1 MGVPLPHRPFQFSVF
16 RYQGNTS
23 ARGAH
28 QAIMLLDI
36 FELFCCQ
43 FVSGNIVDLAEQYG
57 GLIFGV
63 EHRYY
68 GLSVFEGSLETENLV
83 YLSSQQA

>member
-1 MGVPLPHRPFQFSVF
+1 MLPDMS
-16 RYQGNTS
+16 
-23 ARGAH
+23 
-28 QAIMLLDI
+28 
-36 FELFCCQ
+36 ELFCCQ
-43 FVSGNIVDLAEQYG
+43 FVSGNIVDLAEKYG

-68 GLSVFEGSLETENLV
+68 GLSVFEGSLENENLV